1 MSKATLKK
9 ELKNS
14 SKENLKKEMKG
25 AELSVKDKALQVVYE
40 ELEYLCKACD
50 EWENTDN
57 SIVLDPKKVEEINKR
72 YDAAMQYLDDNF
84 SKEFLA
90 SSKVQPGP
98 MFNEYAEGNIA
109 KFLENYQRDVE
120 FPLVEPLTNNSAL
133 RDFDFKKQK
142 EEHDFI
148 NFTNQTNDR
157 IEISPYTQRLQNL
170 IKERTG
176 R

>member
-1 MSKATLKK
+1 MSKDALKK

-40 ELEYLCKACD
+40 ELEYLCKVGD
-50 EWENTDN
+50 EMED
-57 SIVLDPKKVEEINKR
+57 SDSPVLDPKKTDEINKR
-72 YDAAMQYLDDNF
+72 YGAAMQYLEDNF
-84 SKEFLA
+84 SKDFLK

-98 MFNEYAEGNIA
+98 MLADFTGGDIAGYIASDNIKNA
-109 KFLENYQRDVE
+109 LI
-120 FPLVEPLTNNSAL
+120 EPVTNNSSL
-133 RDFDFKKQK
+133 RAFDLKKQK
-142 EEHDFI
+142 QERDFKE
-148 NFTNQTNDR
+148 FSDKGMEK
-157 IEISPYTQRLQNL
+157 IELSPYTQRLQKM